1 MIKRKKI
8 LYIASTLE
16 SGGITQVLYNTCKY
30 IDYSRF
36 KVYILTLSP
45 EPINSQIEKFKK
57 IPVHLETL
65 NLSRIEALIFLKHQ
79 LINKVKEIN
88 PDIIHTSTYR
98 PSYYAH
104 KYLGSYKK
112 MVSLASNLE
121 PNYQKTYGKL
131 LGSYIAKKE
140 FVAFQ
145 NADIKTV
152 VSYTLGNI
160 YSRVSNI
167 HVIQNGADEQLFFK
181 PDSDL
186 KSKLRTKLNLNLNS
200 KIFLSIGA
208 LTPLKDPKTLVEA
221 FLEKMPDENDF
232 LLILGDG
239 PEMNDLK
246 LKVENHPQIQLLG
259 FKNNPNEY
267 LQAAD
272 VFISCSH
279 SEGLPNTVVEAASC
293 GLYCVLSD
301 IPQHREIFEEKSG
314 QSSFFSCSNVSEL
327 SSLLAQNIEGF
338 ADEKFSLSAKK
349 MTNAYMNLYDLS

>member
-1 MIKRKKI
+1 MNKRIKI

-57 IPVHLETL
+57 IPVHIETL

-98 PSYYAH
+98 PSYYTH
-104 KYLGSYKK
+104 KYLGSHRK

-131 LGSYIAKKE
+131 LGSYIANKE

-160 YSRVSNI
+160 YSQVSNI

-200 KIFLSIGA
+200 KVFLSIGA

-221 FLEKMPDENDF
+221 FLEKSPESNEI

-246 LKVENHPQIQLLG
+246 IKVENHPQIQLLG

-293 GLYCVLSD
+293 GLYCILSD
-301 IPQHREIFEEKSG
+301 IPQHREIFDEYSN
-314 QSSFFSCSNVSEL
+314 QASFFSCSNVQEL
-327 SSLLAQNIEGF
+327 SKLMMENEPSF
-338 ADEKFSLSAKK
+338 ANNNFSLTAKK
-349 MTNAYMNLYDLS
+349 MTSSYMELYEK

>member
-1 MIKRKKI
+1 MF
-8 LYIASTLE
+8 IASTLE

-45 EPINSQIEKFKK
+45 EPMNSQIDKFKK
-57 IPVHLETL
+57 IPVHLESL
-65 NLSRIEALIFLKHQ
+65 NLSRIEALFFLKNQ
-79 LINKVKEIN
+79 LLSKVIEIN

-98 PSYYAH
+98 PSFYAY
-104 KYLGSYKK
+104 KYLKSYKRI
-112 MVSLASNLE
+112 VTLSSNLE
-121 PNYQKTYGKL
+121 PNYQKSYGKL

-140 FVAFQ
+140 FLAFQ

-152 VSYTLGNI
+152 VSYTLANI
-160 YSRVSNI
+160 YSQISNI
-167 HVIQNGADEQLFFK
+167 NIIQNGADEQLFFK
-181 PDSDL
+181 PDSEL
-186 KSKLRTKLNLNLNS
+186 KSNLRKKLNLNIHT

-208 LTPLKDPKTLVEA
+208 LTPLKDPKTLVQA
-221 FLEKMPDENDF
+221 FIEKTSDENEI

-246 LKVENHPQIQLLG
+246 LFVEKHPQIQILG

-279 SEGLPNTVVEAASC
+279 SEGLPNTVIEAASC
-293 GLYCVLSD
+293 GLFCILSD
-301 IPQHREIFEEKSG
+301 IPQHREIFEEKSR

-327 SSLLAQNIEGF
+327 SQLISQNLEGF

-349 MTNAYMNLYDLS
+349 MTSSYMDLYELS

>member
-1 MIKRKKI
+1 MNKRIKI

-16 SGGITQVLYNTCKY
+16 SGGITQVLFNTCKY

-45 EPINSQIEKFKK
+45 EPINTQIERFKN
-57 IPVHLETL
+57 IPVHLESL
-65 NLSRIEALIFLKHQ
+65 NLSRIEALFFLKNQ

-98 PSYYAH
+98 PSYYTF
-104 KYLGSYKK
+104 KYLSSYKK
-112 MVSLASNLE
+112 MLSLASNLE

-140 FVAFQ
+140 FLAFQ

-152 VSYTLGNI
+152 VSNTLANI
-160 YSRVSNI
+160 YSQVPNI
-167 HVIQNGADEQLFFK
+167 HVIQNGADEQLFFR

-186 KSKLRTKLNLNLNS
+186 KSKLRKKLNLNLNS

-221 FLEKMPDENDF
+221 FLEKSQESNEI

-246 LKVENHPQIQLLG
+246 LKVENHAQIQLLG
-259 FKNNPNEY
+259 FKNNPQEY
-267 LQAAD
+267 LQASD

-293 GLYCVLSD
+293 GLYCILSD
-301 IPQHREIFEEKSG
+301 IPQHREIFDENSN
-314 QSSFFSCSNVSEL
+314 QASFFSCSNVQEL
-327 SSLLAQNIEGF
+327 SQLMMENEPGF
-338 ADEKFSLSAKK
+338 ANNNFSLTAKK
-349 MTNAYMNLYDLS
+349 MTSSYMELYEK